1 MKNDN
6 KMRRTTILTTI
17 VCLIPVIL
25 GIFLYPRLPETIV
38 THWDASGN
46 PNGWASKLVGAIVF
60 PGILALV
67 NIVFPL
73 LLKTDPK
80 YSNMNEKVKHMLHWI
95 IPMVS
100 IFCSGSTLAAAFG
113 SDEKTILLVPMFVGF
128 IFVVIGN
135 YLPKMAQ
142 SYTVGIKIPWTLHS
156 EENWN
161 KTHRMAGFL
170 WVIGGIAMIIT
181 GALGMGSVSLIV
193 ITVIMVLVPVL
204 YSYLLFRKGI

>member
-38 THWDASGN
+38 IHWDAGGN
-46 PNGWASKLVGAIVF
+46 PNGWASKLMGAIVF
-60 PGILALV
+60 PGILVLV

-80 YSNMNEKVKHMLHWI
+80 YSNMNEKVKQMLHWI

-113 SDEKTILLVPMFVGF
+113 RDVKTTLLVPMFLGF

-135 YLPKMAQ
+135 YLPKTPQ
-142 SYTVGIKIPWTLHS
+142 SYTVGIKLPWTLHS

-161 KTHRMAGFL
+161 RTHRMAGFL

-181 GALGMGSVSLIV
+181 GALGMGSVSMIV